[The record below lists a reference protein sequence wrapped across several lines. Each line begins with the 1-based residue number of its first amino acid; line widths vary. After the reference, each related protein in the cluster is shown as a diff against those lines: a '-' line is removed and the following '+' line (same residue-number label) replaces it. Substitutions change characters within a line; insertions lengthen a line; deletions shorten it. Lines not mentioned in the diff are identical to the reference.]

1 MPAIIQMITTIND
14 RTKAEEIGRRLVG
27 EKLAACCQIT
37 GPIRSIYR
45 WKGKIE
51 ENDEWYIVMKT
62 KESLYHLTEEAIRRM
77 HPYEVPEIIAI
88 PIVAG
93 SGEYLEW
100 LRGELM

>member
-14 RTKAEEIGRRLVG
+14 RTRAEEIGRRLVG
-27 EKLAACCQIT
+27 EKLVACCQIT

-88 PIVAG
+88 PVRDA
-93 SGEYLEW
+93 SEDYTTWVRRETL
-100 LRGELM
+100 